1 VCHGDMSDE
10 GTCKLVTGRAMTNWS
25 AARWRRMR
33 APRAA
38 SCSRRSRTRTSA
50 LGLAGL
56 APQRCDRLVRGPVR
70 YRHHGPGDGDDA
82 TSQQHPSIHP
92 SSILGAAFLAQHSSQ
107 QHSWRRTSWSIAGKK
122 TDEARYFVLVVHRRL
137 VEDHQWPS
145 RAFLGSFVFFLYS
158 ILFRAIFRKGLCL
171 GLEYR
176 MQI

>member
-25 AARWRRMR
+25 AARWRGMR

-82 TSQQHPSIHP
+82 TSQQH
-92 SSILGAAFLAQHSSQ
+92 SSHMAEDLMG
-107 QHSWRRTSWSIAGKK
+107 SIAGNK
-122 TDEARYFVLVVHRRL
+122 THAERYFVLVVHRRL

-158 ILFRAIFRKGLCL
+158 TLFRAIL
-171 GLEYR
+171 
-176 MQI
+176 QHTV

>member
-1 VCHGDMSDE
+1 MRTNPRSSPSLARRPAHRHRLQRRGRRAPLVLTRFGDKGEGAAAVCHGDMSDE

-25 AARWRRMR
+25 AARWRGMR
-33 APRAA
+33 APRAT

-92 SSILGAAFLAQHSSQ
+92 SSIHGGGPHGVLQG
-107 QHSWRRTSWSIAGKK
+107 RRQMKH
-122 TDEARYFVLVVHRRL
+122 D
-137 VEDHQWPS
+137 
-145 RAFLGSFVFFLYS
+145 
-158 ILFRAIFRKGLCL
+158 ILC
-171 GLEYR
+171 
-176 MQI
+176 